1 MRFKEWICEMKN
13 VNYDFSSVHIDL
25 PKTLAQEIMA
35 WGKENIT
42 DNDIFVSQSDPSF
55 GREDEIHSTILYG
68 IHSEKPDQIREL
80 MSDQKPI
87 SVKLDKIEVFD
98 NPPNFDVV
106 VIKVI
111 SEDMTR
117 LNKMFSDEID
127 HTNKYK
133 NFRPHVTIA
142 YVKKGRGYKYK
153 KIKEWIGRE
162 FKINHLVFSST
173 NGTKDKIF
181 FGK

>member
-1 MRFKEWICEMKN
+1 MCEMKN

-25 PKTLAQEIMA
+25 PKSLSQEILA
-35 WGKENIT
+35 WGKENII
-42 DNDIFVSQSDPSF
+42 DDDIFVSQSDPSF
-55 GREDEIHSTILYG
+55 GREDEIHSTVLYG
-68 IHSEKPDQIREL
+68 IHSSKSDQVKKL
-80 MSDQKPI
+80 ASDQKPI
-87 SVKLDKIEVFD
+87 NAKLGNIEIFD

-111 SEDMTR
+111 SEDMKR
-117 LNKMFSDEID
+117 LNKIFSDNIA

-142 YVKKGRGYKYK
+142 YVKKGKGYKHRK
-153 KIKEWIGRE
+153 VKNWIGKE
-162 FKINHLVFSST
+162 FKSDYLIFSST

-181 FGK
+181 LGK